1 MSAAGSVDASTASVP
16 PPPPGPGVAPP
27 FAAPP
32 IEGRNVRIWI
42 GLGVA
47 GLAVL
52 LCCGGGTAAF
62 VGLVL
67 TGTEALK
74 ERARTV
80 VADYLDALKEEEYVE
95 AYRLLCDDAQDE
107 ESPGEFADRV
117 SREPDIVSYTLH
129 DLRIDDF
136 TLEADV
142 RYPGG
147 SGDSLR
153 FVLVQDQ
160 RTGELE
166 VCGIDG

>member
-1 MSAAGSVDASTASVP
+1 MSAAGSVDASTPSVP

-47 GLAVL
+47 GLAAL

-62 VGLVL
+62 VGLIL
-67 TGTEALK
+67 TSTEALN
-74 ERARTV
+74 EQARTV
-80 VADYLDALKEEEYVE
+80 VGDYLDALKEEEYAE
-95 AYRLLCDDAQDE
+95 AYRLLCDEAQDD
-107 ESPGEFADRV
+107 ESQGEFADRV

-129 DLRIDDF
+129 DMLIADF

-142 RYPGG
+142 RYAGG